1 MPNIHRRPGARYW
14 GAVGPGSGFSGQ
26 GVPPVILAQGAP
38 LTVLCPG
45 MGQTYNI
52 NSVSLMSPSP
62 EPRIEP
68 GTQQVPNMCLNRE
81 LGVWLSGEGKRNRF
95 KLDSFQWRHVSIKRL
110 PILLSDK
117 KLHIVRPKKNKNLL
131 AKCISRKFAQFFSAS
146 VILDSIQTP
155 IRHC

>member
-1 MPNIHRRPGARYW
+1 MPNIHRLPGARYW

-95 KLDSFQWRHVSIKRL
+95 KLDSFPVKTCEHKEAANS
-110 PILLSDK
+110 SE
-117 KLHIVRPKKNKNLL
+117 
-131 AKCISRKFAQFFSAS
+131 
-146 VILDSIQTP
+146 
-155 IRHC
+155 